1 MQSRGSKDM
10 EGIFSGRMPIKWLYH
25 RLPRTINVGG
35 FVLPF
40 SDGNDSLDEREDEV
54 ASRPASTRDGLES
67 SQNKSRISNKRWQ
80 LGKDVPTSPN
90 IGKWR
95 C

>member
-1 MQSRGSKDM
+1 M
-10 EGIFSGRMPIKWLYH
+10 F
-25 RLPRTINVGG
+25 RL
-35 FVLPF
+35 LPL
-40 SDGNDSLDEREDEV
+40 SDRNDSLDEREGQV
-54 ASRPASTRDGLES
+54 ASRPASTRDGLGS
-67 SQNKSRISNKRWQ
+67 SHNKSRISNKRWQ